1 MRAAR
6 SSEEPPS
13 LLAIT
18 IRRASVT
25 GRFYLVYGS
34 IVSSVLGVSLV
45 LAAGQGSFAS
55 VFPLFFPIFGVMGS
69 MGGLVVYANDRTKG
83 VLEYLLAYGFS
94 PRRLFAN
101 VLATALALA
110 SIVLA
115 VGIGVGVGLYI
126 AKGHSFTVELA
137 LALGIYAVPMTL
149 ASAAFAATVG
159 VYWTALSSPRQGMNS
174 PIGLVPFIGILPSL
188 ATLGVVVE
196 LGLSGKNSGST
207 TVEVLA
213 GAMALMAVVVLVLL
227 ARIGTLL
234 RRERMLSPA

>member
-1 MRAAR
+1 MRVVPP
-6 SSEEPPS
+6 SETPPS
-13 LLAIT
+13 LLRVT
-18 IRRASVT
+18 IRRATVT
-25 GRFYLVYGS
+25 GRFFLVYGS
-34 IVSSVLGVSLV
+34 VVSVVLGVSLV
-45 LAAGQGSFAS
+45 LAAGKGSFES

-115 VGIGVGVGLYI
+115 VGIGAGVGLYV
-126 AKGHSFTVELA
+126 AKGHTFTAQLA

-188 ATLGVVVE
+188 VTLGVVVE
-196 LGLSGKNSGST
+196 LGLTGRTSGLAII
-207 TVEVLA
+207 EVLA
-213 GAMALMAVVVLVLL
+213 SAMALMAAVVLVLL
-227 ARIGTLL
+227 ASIGRLL

>member
-1 MRAAR
+1 MR
-6 SSEEPPS
+6 SGTSPEQPLS
-13 LLAIT
+13 LLGIT
-18 IRRASVT
+18 VRRASIT

-34 IVSSVLGVSLV
+34 VVSVVLGLSLV
-45 LAAGQGSFAS
+45 LTAGNGSFVS

-101 VLATALALA
+101 VLATAIALA
-110 SIVLA
+110 SIVLV
-115 VGIGVGVGLYI
+115 VGIGVGLGAYL
-126 AKGHSFTVELA
+126 AKGHPLTSRLA
-137 LALGIYAVPMTL
+137 LSLGIYAVPMTL
-149 ASAAFAATVG
+149 ASVAFAATVG

-174 PIGLVPFIGILPSL
+174 PIGIIPFIGILPSL

-196 LGLSGKNSGST
+196 LGLSGRASGSET
-207 TVEVLA
+207 IEVL
-213 GAMALMAVVVLVLL
+213 GIAMALMVTFVLVLL
-227 ARIGTLL
+227 ALIGRLL